1 MTVLVR
7 LLPKM
12 NVVSGF
18 SNIPTRGA
26 GRRFV
31 PRRLLAAM
39 NKVQIKICPFVTEPR
54 PGCFC
59 LDMNSRNIELVIRYC
74 SGDYE
79 ECSIYREQIKAD
91 P

>member
-1 MTVLVR
+1 
-7 LLPKM
+7 
-12 NVVSGF
+12 
-18 SNIPTRGA
+18 
-26 GRRFV
+26 
-31 PRRLLAAM
+31 M